1 MAFWSGQDR
10 QDQAASRLFSVLGKI
25 IIDDLKVGKY
35 YILEKEASTG
45 YVITTEKVYFEV
57 KDNGEIDYPPNLS
70 KTPYQIIGITPIVKE
85 EDN

>member
-1 MAFWSGQDR
+1 MKLDLAIGDDIFDEMCMPGIAGKVKDIEGSMIVIDFSGDVKYAF
-10 QDQAASRLFSVLGKI
+10 
-25 IIDDLKVGKY
+25 ID
-35 YILEKEASTG
+35 I
-45 YVITTEKVYFEV
+45 